1 VKVPLNNAS
10 GLVATF
16 APGFNQC
23 IVSAGNARKH
33 SWGMFMPEDS
43 ERRRAILLGVALTL
57 MAGGE
62 ALAQSDLRQSKVCSA
77 DDGGWSVPGGVP
89 ATGEI
94 IMNNDGGWC
103 GQRLGVEYNQT
114 IFGGAMHLSRRPAH
128 GQVSITRHNNGTDV
142 YYRPN
147 PGYTGPDAFSVLV
160 EFYKIDKPYKVI
172 VK

>member
-1 VKVPLNNAS
+1 MDRERKSHWTTQVSS
-10 GLVATF
+10 GK
-16 APGFNQC
+16 QC
-23 IVSAGNARKH
+23 IVSAGNARKQ
-33 SWGMFMPEDS
+33 SWRMLMPETS
-43 ERRRAILLGVALTL
+43 TRRRAIILGVALTL
-57 MAGGE
+57 MAGSA

-89 ATGEI
+89 ARGEI

-114 IFGGAMHLSRRPAH
+114 LFGGAMHLSRRPAH

-147 PGYTGPDAFSVLV
+147 PGYTGSDAFSVLV